1 MRKWL
6 IKMLNRDPMV
16 DTILTQIEN
25 GEWKAGKENRLSP
38 NTLFT
43 IDRNELNIWV
53 ANGKQHLSF
62 YDGRG
67 IDTDQFSD
75 FQKYKLW
82 NGGIKQLCTKIE
94 NDRKQKKIVP
104 LSHYTEQLDE
114 KYLPSVRE

>member
-25 GEWKAGKENRLSP
+25 GEWKAGKENSSYP
-38 NTLFT
+38 NTLYT
-43 IDRNELNIWV
+43 IDRNELKIWV
-53 ANGKQHLSF
+53 ANGKQQLSF
-62 YDGRG
+62 YDGIG
-67 IDTDQFSD
+67 VDTDQFSD

-94 NDRKQKKIVP
+94 NGRKQKKIVP
-104 LSHYTEQLDE
+104 LSHYTKQLDE